1 MRDGTKLMNL
11 ILFNPD
17 ELRAESIGCYG
28 HPLAPTPN
36 IDRFASQG
44 VRFDQCHAQHPVC
57 TPSRCSFMTGWYP
70 HVRGHRTLWNPLRAD
85 EPNLMRSLREAGY
98 EMVWGGKNDTLSP
111 EAFAASV
118 DDFRLGDR
126 SGRPP
131 AGPGGRNPFAADDPR
146 HASFL
151 YESAVSRI
159 EDLADHRTV
168 EGAIAYLKSRP
179 KRPFA
184 MWLSLSFPHPPYY
197 APRPWRDL
205 IDPDRLPPLR
215 PAGLANKPDFHALI
229 RRSRRLDEI
238 DPEMMRTINAV
249 YLGMIGV
256 VDHWFGALLA
266 ALEESGLQEETAVVL
281 FSDHG
286 DWAGD
291 YGLVE
296 KWPSALDDTMTRVPL
311 IVRLPGGA
319 AGQVVREPVELLD
332 VPATLLGL
340 AGSAPAYPQFGRDLG
355 PQLRGA
361 AGDPERCA
369 FAEGGYDPHEP
380 LSFEGRV
387 DSDPIF
393 KDPTHIY
400 YPKGRLQQDC
410 PTSVCRATMVRS
422 MTHKLIHRRLG
433 VSELYDLR
441 SDPHELD
448 NRYDDPALG
457 DARADLERRM
467 LEWFQRTSDVTPGDR
482 QPRGF
487 PA

>member
-1 MRDGTKLMNL
+1 MNI

-28 HPLAPTPN
+28 HPVVRTPN
-36 IDRFASQG
+36 IDRFAAQG
-44 VRFDQCHAQHPVC
+44 VRFDQCHVQHPVC

-85 EPNLMRSLREAGY
+85 EPNLLRSLREAGY
-98 EMVWGGKNDTLSP
+98 EVVWGGKNDTLSP
-111 EAFAASV
+111 DVFAASV
-118 DDFRLGDR
+118 DDFRIGER
-126 SGRPP
+126 SKLPP
-131 AGPGGRNPFAADDPR
+131 ARAGGRNPFATDDPR

-151 YESAVSRI
+151 YEPAVDRI
-159 EDLADHRTV
+159 EALNDYRTV
-168 EGAIAYLKSRP
+168 DGAIDYIRSKP

-184 MWLSLSFPHPPYY
+184 MWLSLAFPHPPYF
-197 APRPWRDL
+197 APPPWNES
-205 IDPDRLPPLR
+205 IDPAALPALR
-215 PAGLANKPDFHALI
+215 PADLPNKPDFHSLI
-229 RRSRRLDEI
+229 RRSRRLDET
-238 DPEMMRTINAV
+238 DPALMRTINAT

-256 VDHWFGALLA
+256 VDAMFGRLLDAVDA
-266 ALEESGLQEETAVVL
+266 AGLAEDTAIVF

-296 KWPSALDDTMTRVPL
+296 KWPNALDDTMTRVPL
-311 IVRLPGGA
+311 IVRAPGGA
-319 AGQVVREPVELLD
+319 KGHVVREMVELLD
-332 VPATLLGL
+332 LPATLLGL
-340 AGSAPAYPQFGRDLG
+340 SGRSPGYPQFGVDLG

-361 AGDPERCA
+361 SGDPQRCA

-380 LSFEGRV
+380 LSFEGRL

-393 KDPTHIY
+393 KDPTNIY
-400 YPKGRLQQDC
+400 YPKGTLQQEH
-410 PTSVCRATMVRS
+410 PESVCRATMVRT

-433 VSELYDLR
+433 VSELYDLGN
-441 SDPHELD
+441 DPRELK
-448 NRYDDPALG
+448 NRYDDPRLA
-457 DARADLERRM
+457 DVRANLERRM
-467 LEWFQRTSDVTPGDR
+467 LEWFQRTSDVTPSDR